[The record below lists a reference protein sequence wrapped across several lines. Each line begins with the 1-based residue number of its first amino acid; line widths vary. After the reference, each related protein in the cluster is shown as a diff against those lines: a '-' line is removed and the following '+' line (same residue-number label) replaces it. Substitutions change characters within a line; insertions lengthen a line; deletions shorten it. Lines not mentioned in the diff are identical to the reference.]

1 MACWLNLGQALPVNA
16 KKFPTT
22 VALKDKDRSFTY
34 PETNRRVNKLA
45 HSLLSLGLKKGDK
58 VAVLL
63 ENCIEIV
70 EVYLATA
77 KTGLV
82 IVPINFRLIGP
93 EVEYIVNNS
102 DARVLIVHDDLTPCV
117 DEIKPELVDIRP
129 ENYVVVGE
137 RREGYREYESFLQ
150 GASESEPEAKVA
162 PEDPWILIYTSG
174 TTGKPKG
181 VVRSHESHI
190 AFYLINAVDFG
201 FNDHDICLNIMPL
214 CHINSTFFTFTFT
227 YIGGTAYIHPARSFR
242 AEEILEI
249 IEREKITFISLIPT
263 HYSLLLNVSEEARKC
278 DVSSI
283 RKLLCS
289 SAPVSKSMKLAIMD
303 FFPGVELYEA
313 YGSTEAG
320 IVTILKPED
329 QMRKLGSIGF
339 ESLGTD
345 FVRIL
350 DEDEKEA
357 GIGEIGELYSRGPML
372 FDEYYKLP
380 AKTAASFKG
389 EWFSAGDMARRDEDG
404 FFEIVDRKDNLIISG
419 GEHVYPSE
427 VEKVICAHPGVLD
440 VAVVGLPDE
449 RWGEAVTAFVIAKD
463 PGAPPTE
470 EEIIN
475 FCRGKMAGY
484 KRPKAVRF
492 ISQAEMP
499 RTGSG
504 KVLHRV
510 LRERYSAGSGSRTI
524 SGSGGKGG

>member
-1 MACWLNLGQALPVNA
+1 MARWLNLGQNLKVNA
-16 KKFPTT
+16 KKFPDT
-22 VALKDKDRSFTY
+22 VALKERDRAFTY
-34 PETNRRVNKLA
+34 PETNRRVNRLA
-45 HSLLSLGLKKGDK
+45 HGLLSLGLRKGDK

-82 IVPINFRLIGP
+82 IVPINFRLLGP
-93 EVEYIVNNS
+93 EVEYIATNS
-102 DARVLIVHDDLTPCV
+102 DARAFIVHDEFAPCV
-117 DEIKPELVDIRP
+117 DGIRSALTAIGP
-129 ENYVVVGE
+129 ENYVVVGNP
-137 RREGYREYESFLQ
+137 REGYREYESLLRE
-150 GASESEPEAKVA
+150 ASEGEPETLVD

-174 TTGKPKG
+174 TTGVPKG
-181 VVRSHESHI
+181 VVRSHESHV
-190 AFYLINAVDFG
+190 AFYLINAIDFG
-201 FNDHDICLNIMPL
+201 FNEHDVCLNVMPL

-227 YIGGTAYIHPARSFR
+227 YVGGTAYVHPARSFR

-249 IEREKITFISLIPT
+249 IEREEVTFISLIPT
-263 HYSLLLNVSEEARKC
+263 HYSIILNAPEGAKGF

-289 SAPVSKSMKLAIMD
+289 SAPVAKDMKLAIMD
-303 FFPGVELYEA
+303 FFTGVELYEA

-320 IVTILKPED
+320 IVTVLKPED
-329 QMRKLGSIGF
+329 QMRKLGSIGY

-345 FVRIL
+345 FVKVL
-350 DEDEKEA
+350 DEEGNEV

-380 AKTAASFKG
+380 DKTARSFRG
-389 EWFSAGDMARRDEDG
+389 EWFSAGDLGMRDEDG
-404 FFEIVDRKDNLIISG
+404 FYQIVDRKDNLIITG

-440 VAVVGLPDE
+440 VAVVGLPHE
-449 RWGEAVTAFVIAKD
+449 KWGEAVTAFVIARD
-463 PGAPPTE
+463 AGNPPAE
-470 EEIIN
+470 AELIG
-475 FCRGKMAGY
+475 FCRGRMAGY
-484 KRPKAVRF
+484 KRPKAVYV
-492 ISQAEMP
+492 ITEAEMP

-510 LRERYSAGSGSRTI
+510 LRERLAG
-524 SGSGGKGG
+524 